1 MFGPVRRN
9 VDLKL
14 KVISVL
20 LLSVLR
26 LLNFAF
32 FFISFAQITPSQTV
46 HTLMLFVG
54 SVFEDIKLITFKGK
68 EMWNEFLCVEPKIA
82 FSRIE
87 NEIL

>member
-1 MFGPVRRN
+1 
-9 VDLKL
+9 
-14 KVISVL
+14 
-20 LLSVLR
+20 
-26 LLNFAF
+26 
-32 FFISFAQITPSQTV
+32 
-46 HTLMLFVG
+46 MLFVG